1 MDTKPVI
8 MTLEAKHTAMNKLST
23 GTRLLIVTFSLAI
36 LTVLFEILLDIGI
49 VFTASTP
56 NQLFQIY
63 SALTVIFIGTG
74 LLITALVYRAFSAQ
88 LSLPKIK
95 QVFSNRSLRT
105 FWSTIMSTV
114 FILVLFGATLFAIP
128 LSGKD
133 MLLMPVA
140 MAVILENINNILIN
154 LSGLV
159 IIENKP
165 KEEIQ
170 ENTSNTSTK
179 KSLSAEEVEQLSDD
193 ELEKLLNE

>member
-1 MDTKPVI
+1 
-8 MTLEAKHTAMNKLST
+8 MTLEAKRIAMNKLST

-49 VFTASTP
+49 VFTTSTS
-56 NQLFQIY
+56 NQLFQVY
-63 SALTVIFIGTG
+63 SALTAIFVGTG
-74 LLITALVYRAFSAQ
+74 LIITALIYRKFSGQ

-95 QVFSNRSLRT
+95 QVYSNRSLRT

-128 LSGKD
+128 LSGTD

-140 MAVILENINNILIN
+140 MAVIIENMNSILIN

-165 KEEIQ
+165 EEEIQ
-170 ENTSNTSTK
+170 ETTSNTSTE
-179 KSLSAEEVEQLSDD
+179 KSLSAEEIEQLSDD